1 MWQRLVKRD
10 QTATSQTVLADKYAN
25 FQRLLAANNAIL
37 TLMTD
42 MEEKLSGDF
51 LFDLQYIR
59 ASVSQ
64 LAEETATLVDA
75 LNDLGDHRYEGLID
89 AFRRIIAE
97 VEGVL
102 NQRREIQ
109 KAPLTISFDELDL
122 EKAEMVGGK
131 NANLGEVRNR
141 VGLPVPPGFA
151 ISTYAY
157 KLFLDYNQLA
167 TRIPDFLGLWRI
179 DDMDSLARVCD
190 KLKSMVN
197 QAQVPPELE
206 AAIHAAYEEL
216 CLQEHN
222 ASAGGHA
229 LQRRGGRPLLDL
241 CRAVRHLSQCA
252 RQRTGK
258 PL

>member
-10 QTATSQTVLADKYAN
+10 QAVPSQTVLAEKYAN
-25 FQRLLAANNAIL
+25 FQRLLSANNAIL
-37 TLMTD
+37 ALMTD

-51 LFDLQYIR
+51 IFDLQYIR

-75 LNDLGDHRYEGLID
+75 LNGLGDHRYEGLID

-122 EKAEMVGGK
+122 EKAELVGGK

-157 KLFLDYNQLA
+157 KLFLDYNQLT
-167 TRIPDFLGLWRI
+167 TRIPDFLGFWRV
-179 DDMDSLARVCD
+179 DDMDSLARVSD

-216 CLQEHN
+216 CLQEHDRTP
-222 ASAGGHA
+222 GGHA
-229 LQRRGGRPLLDL
+229 FQRRGGRPLPDL
-241 CRAVRHLSQCA
+241 CRAVCHLSQCSC
-252 RQRTGK
+252 RRDW
-258 PL
+258 